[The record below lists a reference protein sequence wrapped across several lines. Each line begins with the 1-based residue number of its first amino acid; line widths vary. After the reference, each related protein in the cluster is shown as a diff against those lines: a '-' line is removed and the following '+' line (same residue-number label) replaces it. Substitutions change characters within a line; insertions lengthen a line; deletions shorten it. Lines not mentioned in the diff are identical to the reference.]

1 MPIPDRSELPE
12 KFVEYIIKQ
21 NREFEEYEPEGAVLP
36 AESTP
41 AELIEAAQTLDR
53 LIAFHRVDGSTAAE
67 LIEEDMRP
75 FIDAAIAEKITEPID
90 ENWWGTRRPRPV
102 NWEDHTDRYEDNRKD
117 LNAATVAFK
126 YMLIGDDDSTPKRVE
141 QLRNTAL
148 MVRKE
153 LARRLDIELDLTDEE
168 WWQL

>member
-21 NREFEEYEPEGAVLP
+21 NKELDEYAPAGPVLP

-41 AELIEAAQTLDR
+41 LELIEAAQDLDR
-53 LIAFHRVDGSTAAE
+53 LISYHRADGSTAAE
-67 LIEEDMRP
+67 LIEDEMRQ
-75 FIDAAIAEKITEPID
+75 FIDAVLAGKITEPID
-90 ENWWGTRRPRPV
+90 ENWRQVQGRRPI
-102 NWEDHTDRYEDNRKD
+102 NWEDHTDLYADDRKD
-117 LNAATVAFK
+117 LNSATVAFE
-126 YMLIGDDDSTPKRVE
+126 YMLIGHDDSTPREIARV
-141 QLRNTAL
+141 RNVGL

-153 LARRLDIELDLTDEE
+153 LARRWDIELDLTDEQ